1 MSKRPDKERQTL
13 DHRSP
18 ECVWKGTKQ
27 YEAIDMW
34 SVAVVASY
42 MCGHPFCQVGD
53 GEIKQLIRQWTM
65 QLGAPRADGCT
76 GYPAWE
82 TDQRLLSNSPTATCP
97 WPPGMAMVLGR
108 SGQELVSSLFSY
120 TPHERPSSSQVLEHP
135 FLAVDCFPLMGVRP
149 ADTDHHQG
157 FRPSIVFDNSEG
169 LGRVDDPRE
178 AALLDWGQLYA
189 APGLSVKPG
198 GLGEVPWQPSKYAF
212 LEEQPGYNPKGYKPT
227 LRKNI
232 EVQRERYTLCTPIDA
247 TSIDGPL
254 ATDTGPTLSVISKA
268 DPKIRLANI
277 ADVSVSGPLSQ
288 ALPREGFMASGSQE
302 DEQMILAVRAYQDEL
317 YARQHRKWAQ
327 FLLQRWWS
335 WVYRTSEWWRRCNER
350 EVQRDWIYD

>member
-1 MSKRPDKERQTL
+1 MCKTCKAKTNMEEADRAQAFLLPAREQPGRIHLGKIGFAVVNRGGQGILPMHVHSVAQDICTNGTSKR
-13 DHRSP
+13 S
-18 ECVWKGTKQ
+18 
-27 YEAIDMW
+27 
-34 SVAVVASY
+34 
-42 MCGHPFCQVGD
+42 
-53 GEIKQLIRQWTM
+53 
-65 QLGAPRADGCT
+65 
-76 GYPAWE
+76 
-82 TDQRLLSNSPTATCP
+82 SN
-97 WPPGMAMVLGR
+97 V
-108 SGQELVSSLFSY
+108 
-120 TPHERPSSSQVLEHP
+120 
-135 FLAVDCFPLMGVRP
+135 
-149 ADTDHHQG
+149 
-157 FRPSIVFDNSEG
+157 N
-169 LGRVDDPRE
+169 RE
-178 AALLDWGQLYA
+178 AAVLDWEQLYA

-232 EVQRERYTLCTPIDA
+232 EVQRERYTLCTSIDA
-247 TSIDGPL
+247 ASIDGPL
-254 ATDTGPTLSVISKA
+254 ATDTGPTLSVIFKA

-350 EVQRDWIYD
+350 EVKRVWIYD